1 MRVAGRL
8 LGQRRQFPE
17 APSCAVVCFH
27 SCGFLHFLCRR
38 PSGAP
43 ESPAPEQWAG
53 SPGGLPSLPAPSGG
67 QSRLLP
73 PAPPLL
79 VALAAFRQ
87 GWQGV
92 RPPPT
97 HPPVCVCARG
107 CACGLPTS
115 SPPRRALTWVPICC
129 EGHPVAPLLGSCDP
143 GSSVSAASVAFPR
156 KGGWAE
162 ATSSALLSPRAARSG
177 GWSLGGSSRLVLVRL
192 SCRPLPVRSVL
203 SILEAL

>member
-1 MRVAGRL
+1 MPWFAFTVVASCISFVVAPAVPPSPL
-8 LGQRRQFPE
+8 LL
-17 APSCAVVCFH
+17 S
-27 SCGFLHFLCRR
+27 
-38 PSGAP
+38 SGP
-43 ESPAPEQWAG
+43 
-53 SPGGLPSLPAPSGG
+53 GLPVACPPS
-67 QSRLLP
+67 P
-73 PAPPLL
+73 PPLVARAAYCPPEPPLL

-115 SPPRRALTWVPICC
+115 SPPRRALTWVPVCC
-129 EGHPVAPLLGSCDP
+129 EGHPVAPPLGSCDP

-177 GWSLGGSSRLVLVRL
+177 GWSLGGSSRLVLVWL

>member
-1 MRVAGRL
+1 MSAPQFPQGRLGPQGPTRSLMRQFRCRFPLSSSDPKLREGSGERPPMRVAGRL

-73 PAPPLL
+73 PGTTSARGLGSVPTG
-79 VALAAFRQ
+79 LARRAA
-87 GWQGV
+87 
-92 RPPPT
+92 PT
-97 HPPVCVCARG
+97 HSSTGVCVCTG
-107 CACGLPTS
+107 VCVWSPHEQPPS
-115 SPPRRALTWVPICC
+115 SCPDLGPR
-129 EGHPVAPLLGSCDP
+129 LL
-143 GSSVSAASVAFPR
+143 
-156 KGGWAE
+156 
-162 ATSSALLSPRAARSG
+162 
-177 GWSLGGSSRLVLVRL
+177 
-192 SCRPLPVRSVL
+192 
-203 SILEAL
+203 